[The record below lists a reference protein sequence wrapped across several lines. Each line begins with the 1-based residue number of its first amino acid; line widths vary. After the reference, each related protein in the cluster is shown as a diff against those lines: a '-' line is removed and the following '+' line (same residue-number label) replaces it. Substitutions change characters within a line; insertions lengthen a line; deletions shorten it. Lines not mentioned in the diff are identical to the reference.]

1 MASLPRRQYTAGEW
15 EAKKSVILKLRE
27 EGKELEQIVKE
38 LDKRYADFRP
48 TLAMLKKRMKQWGIT
63 SYHKE
68 PDIAEAVRITAD
80 REKIN
85 KKTILKI
92 GDKWVTQDEIS
103 RYLKRKGIH
112 ARNQRSWAANIMKQ
126 PASIIEP
133 YTPPLSRRA
142 SQASLRDES
151 ADSNENE
158 SDSAGASAGS
168 ESDAV
173 GELAIAVIEPESR
186 RFQAEVDTFLNLWS
200 NENVWNV
207 IQGPRELQMLDKAI
221 WNTDYY
227 CERLFFNDAPGLSDL
242 TADALN
248 DFTNGM
254 WKGWDFLFDDNPIAF
269 KHFNEGFAS
278 LNRLVLEHN
287 RSFLPEL
294 LEMLLN
300 LQLEPQIDILEK
312 LLRQLVGL
320 YREYGMTNEMLY
332 HVIESLLAMNH
343 VERLEAVER
352 LMNNVASHF
361 QTRLGDDHAETKSI
375 QKALTRSVYRKLPV
389 SKAINHLHYVIER
402 DEVNHDMNLYD
413 KCNVCIE
420 LALCYRSQ
428 RNLEQV
434 EVWISKAMSLADGLT
449 SNFHKTDMRV
459 RCHRVMSYV
468 QRRKGN
474 WQAAYGHWK
483 AAVAESSIG
492 LGPKDS
498 LTVLVESEMADFV
511 ERATLNG
518 IVLVDPTIEL
528 VVLEPQDEEDVDS
541 GPRRFSAEE
550 LGMYGEEEILV
561 PFDIPPENLFGYV
574 EPEDLSAF

>member
-1 MASLPRRQYTAGEW
+1 
-15 EAKKSVILKLRE
+15 
-27 EGKELEQIVKE
+27 
-38 LDKRYADFRP
+38 
-48 TLAMLKKRMKQWGIT
+48 MLKKRMKQWGIT

-68 PDIAEAVRITAD
+68 PDIAEAVRISAD
-80 REKIN
+80 REKLN

-126 PASIIEP
+126 PSSIIEP

-142 SQASLRDES
+142 SQASLRGDEF
-151 ADSNENE
+151 ADSHENE
-158 SDSAGASAGS
+158 SDNSGVNAGS
-168 ESDAV
+168 ESDAE
-173 GELAIAVIEPESR
+173 GGLAIAVIEPETR
-186 RFQAEVDTFLNLWS
+186 RFQAEITTFLTAYS
-200 NENVWNV
+200 NENMWTV
-207 IQGPRELQMLDKAI
+207 IQGPRELQLLDKAI
-221 WNTDYY
+221 WNTDNY

-254 WKGWDFLFDDNPIAF
+254 WKGWDFLFDDNPDAF
-269 KHFNEGFAS
+269 KHFSEGFDS
-278 LNRLVLEHN
+278 LNRLVREHN
-287 RSFLPEL
+287 RSFFPEL

-312 LLRQLVGL
+312 LLRQLVAL
-320 YREYGMTNEMLY
+320 YRVYNMTDDILY
-332 HVIESLLAMNH
+332 HVIESILALKP

-361 QTRLGDDHAETKSI
+361 QAKLGADHAETKSI

-389 SKAINHLHYVIER
+389 SKAITHLHYVMER
-402 DEVNHDMNLYD
+402 DEVNHDMDLYD

-428 RNLEQV
+428 RNIEQV
-434 EVWISKAMSLADGLT
+434 EIWINQAMSLSDDLT

-468 QRRKGN
+468 ERRKGN
-474 WQAAYGHWK
+474 WQGAYGHWM
-483 AAVAESSIG
+483 AAVAESSFG

-511 ERATLNG
+511 ERARLNG
-518 IVLVDPTIEL
+518 IVLVDPTVEFL
-528 VVLEPQDEEDVDS
+528 VLEPEDEEEADL
-541 GPRRFSAEE
+541 GPRNFSAEE
-550 LGMYGEEEILV
+550 FGIFDEES
-561 PFDIPPENLFGYV
+561 PAPYDIPPEHLFGGFV
-574 EPEDLSAF
+574 ESEELGNLEARELSAF